1 MSKSDLAAHYAGLA
15 PAIPVLT
22 IGDVEEAVPLARA
35 LVEAGLPVAE
45 VTLRTP
51 AAMAA
56 IERIAREVPEAVV
69 AAGTVTRPDQIDS
82 VASAGA
88 KLIVTPG
95 TPASLAR
102 ALAAGPLPAM
112 PGCAT
117 VTEALALAEAGFTHL
132 KFFPAGASGGPAW
145 LKSIAGPCAE
155 LRFCPTGGVDAASAP
170 TYLALPNVVCVGG
183 SWMVPGDAIRAR
195 DWARI
200 GTLAREAAGL
210 RRASAT

>member
-1 MSKSDLAAHYAGLA
+1 MSKSELAARYAALA

-22 IGDVEEAVPLARA
+22 ILDVDDAVPLVRS

-69 AAGTVTRPDQIDS
+69 AAGTVTRADQIAA
-82 VASAGA
+82 VVSAGA

-95 TPASLAR
+95 TTG
-102 ALAAGPLPAM
+102 ALAAALAKADIPAM

-117 VTEALALAEAGFTHL
+117 VTEALALADRGFTHL
-132 KFFPAGASGGPAW
+132 KFFPAGASGGAAW
-145 LKSIAGPCAE
+145 LKAVSGPCPD
-155 LRFCPTGGVDAASAP
+155 LRFCPTGGIDGGSAP
-170 TYLALPNVVCVGG
+170 SYLALPNVACVGG
-183 SWMVPGDAIRAR
+183 SWMVPAEAVKAR
-195 DWARI
+195 DWGRI
-200 GTLAREAAGL
+200 GTLAREAAAL
-210 RRASAT
+210 RSASAP